1 VVDDLVN
8 EDHHRVRHMG
18 LPRRMNLAGGKRG
31 AVDPHLPAT
40 LVVGEICTCGGGG
53 GVWAVPG
60 PPDGGPP
67 PPPAG
72 GGARKEGLPWR
83 PRRRDWGRATVSMP
97 RQGMEPSIRE
107 ERRHGIPCGHSLE
120 RGVRG
125 SRCDSRGAVISREQR
140 RRPCSTREQRRGRRR
155 ILRTQRRG
163 AGERG
168 RNDAG

>member
-53 GVWAVPG
+53 GDA
-60 PPDGGPP
+60 
-67 PPPAG
+67 
-72 GGARKEGLPWR
+72 GLPWR

>member
-53 GVWAVPG
+53 GY
-60 PPDGGPP
+60 
-67 PPPAG
+67 
-72 GGARKEGLPWR
+72 EGLPWR

-97 RQGMEPSIRE
+97 RQGREPSIRE